1 LRSFVVHDG
10 FPAAAV
16 CPPDAGVVVVEGEEA
31 LVGFE
36 VLALEVD
43 GEPPVLLGELDVPV
57 VPLDPHPA
65 TAIARAVIGITP
77 AA

>member
-16 CPPDAGVVVVEGEEA
+16 APPEVGADVVGEEA
-31 LVGFE
+31 LVGVE
-36 VLALEVD
+36 ALEVD
-43 GEPPVLLGELDVPV
+43 DELPVLLGELDAPV

-65 TAIARAVIGITP
+65 TAIARAAIGITP
-77 AA
+77 AT